1 MNVSDTVC
9 VYSRLIMFVS
19 ILYLQ
24 ELLKKEKQA
33 LRKEKKAE
41 RMENVYLAEEETEK
55 KIVQKKEDLARAVS
69 SNL

>member
-1 MNVSDTVC
+1 
-9 VYSRLIMFVS
+9 MFVP

-33 LRKEKKAE
+33 LRKEKRAE

-55 KIVQKKEDLARAVS
+55 KIVKRKEDLARAVS
-69 SNL
+69 LEV

>member
-1 MNVSDTVC
+1 
-9 VYSRLIMFVS
+9 MFIT

-33 LRKEKKAE
+33 LRKEKRAE

-55 KIVQKKEDLARAVS
+55 KIVKRKEDLARAVS
-69 SNL
+69 LEV